1 VVDRTIEARPIPGP
15 KGQFIL
21 GSARAFQEDKL
32 GFLRRCAEEFGDVFR
47 FSVGPVSA
55 VVVNDLDVVH
65 EILVEKASHYVKGAV
80 TRDIFGRVMGS
91 GLMVS
96 EGDVHKQRR
105 KLVQRGFDGERL
117 KAYFKIAERHAS
129 AAVSRWRDGDELD
142 VEAEM
147 ARITIGVTADV
158 LFGADLTP
166 EIERLTAA
174 LVSLQTSAAKLFNSS
189 FVPPRWLPT
198 PMNRELVR
206 ATSVVDEVLT
216 QVVLSRRGAHA
227 GREDLLSAL
236 LSPESNAAG
245 ELSAEGLR
253 DELRTLFL
261 AGVETTANAL
271 TWTFYHLARSP
282 EVRQKLEEA
291 VSSGFPEFGAAHY
304 ATTVVKESLRCSNPV
319 WAFNRSPLA
328 PEVVKGYRLRPK
340 DLVLISPYLLH
351 RDRRYFANP
360 ERFDPERFSEE
371 REQEIP
377 RLAFLPFGAGPRHCI
392 GSRLALQELVVVVSA
407 VTRHFRLELPDE
419 RVVEP
424 EAFVTIRPRGG
435 LKMRARARN

>member
-1 VVDRTIEARPIPGP
+1 
-15 KGQFIL
+15 
-21 GSARAFQEDKL
+21 
-32 GFLRRCAEEFGDVFR
+32 
-47 FSVGPVSA
+47 VSA

-253 DELRTLFL
+253 DELRTLF
-261 AGVETTANAL
+261 
-271 TWTFYHLARSP
+271 
-282 EVRQKLEEA
+282 
-291 VSSGFPEFGAAHY
+291 PEFGAAHY